1 MDLTGKQ
8 VLVAGL
14 GKSGIAAG
22 ALLKKLGCSVF
33 LFDENK
39 KFDTA
44 AWKKTYPVFSDCPLW
59 VGELPDEAVDKM
71 ELAVVSPGIPLDSLA
86 MQKIYNVGIPIWGE
100 SELAYRLAKGRVA
113 AITGTN
119 GKTTTTTLVG
129 EILKKCYPEV
139 FVVGNIGI
147 PYTSIVEKTT
157 EQTIAVAEI
166 SSFQLETA
174 DKFKPKAAAIL
185 NLTPDHLDRH
195 GDMAGYLAA
204 KAKIFAAQDE
214 NDYLIL
220 NYDDEYLRPLA
231 AQARGQVLFFSRKH
245 ILESGVYVHDDIVCA
260 AFKDETIEICRAE
273 EIMIKGAHNLE
284 NAMAAAALCLVMGL
298 KVDIIAKVLKTFPGV
313 EHRLEPVRTLNGV
326 LYVNDSNGTHTDST
340 AKALEAYD
348 RPLVLIA
355 GGKGKGVSFLPLAE
369 LIKKRVKAVV
379 LVGMAKYE
387 LKEALDQA
395 GFSNY
400 VLVDTFEQTVP
411 AAQKIAQAGD
421 IVLLSPAC
429 TSWDMFNSY
438 EERGELFKKLVNAL

>member
-1 MDLTGKQ
+1 MAKKALIIGAARSGLAAAAFLAQRGTEVVLTDTNEKNRAKCEEELKDYDITYIWAEQPDIDEIKPDFLVMSPGVPLTIAPVKRARELNIPLTGE
-8 VLVAGL
+8 
-14 GKSGIAAG
+14 I
-22 ALLKKLGCSVF
+22 
-33 LFDENK
+33 
-39 KFDTA
+39 
-44 AWKKTYPVFSDCPLW
+44 
-59 VGELPDEAVDKM
+59 
-71 ELAVVSPGIPLDSLA
+71 
-86 MQKIYNVGIPIWGE
+86 
-100 SELAYRLAKGRVA
+100 ELAYQNAKAPIV

-129 EILKKCYPEV
+129 EIFKAAGKETGV
-139 FVVGNIGI
+139 GGNIG
-147 PYTSIVEKTT
+147 TSLLSESERISASGVL
-157 EQTIAVAEI
+157 VAEI

-260 AFKDETIEICRAE
+260 SFKDETIEICRAE

-284 NAMAAAALCLVMGL
+284 NAMAAAALCLVMGI

-326 LYVNDSNGTHTDST
+326 LYVNDSKGTNPDST

>member
-1 MDLTGKQ
+1 MAKKALIIGAARSGLAAAAFLAQRGTEVVLTDTNEKNR
-8 VLVAGL
+8 A
-14 GKSGIAAG
+14 KCEEE
-22 ALLKKLGCSVF
+22 LK
-33 LFDENK
+33 DY
-39 KFDTA
+39 DI
-44 AWKKTYPVFSDCPLW
+44 TY
-59 VGELPDEAVDKM
+59 
-71 ELAVVSPGIPLDSLA
+71 
-86 MQKIYNVGIPIWGE
+86 IWGE
-100 SELAYRLAKGRVA
+100 QPDIDEIKPDFLVMSPGVPLTIAPVKRARELNIPLTGEIELAYQNAKAPIV

-129 EILKKCYPEV
+129 EIFKAAGMETGV
-139 FVVGNIGI
+139 GGNIG
-147 PYTSIVEKTT
+147 TSLLSESERISASGVL
-157 EQTIAVAEI
+157 VAEI

-220 NYDDEYLRPLA
+220 NYDDEYLRLLA

-260 AFKDETIEICRAE
+260 SFKDETIEICRAE

-284 NAMAAAALCLVMGL
+284 NAMAAAALCLVMGI

-326 LYVNDSNGTHTDST
+326 LYVNDSKGTNPDST

>member
-1 MDLTGKQ
+1 MAKKALIIGAARSGLAAAAFLAQRGTEVVLTDTNEKNR
-8 VLVAGL
+8 A
-14 GKSGIAAG
+14 KCEEE
-22 ALLKKLGCSVF
+22 LK
-33 LFDENK
+33 DY
-39 KFDTA
+39 DI
-44 AWKKTYPVFSDCPLW
+44 TY
-59 VGELPDEAVDKM
+59 
-71 ELAVVSPGIPLDSLA
+71 
-86 MQKIYNVGIPIWGE
+86 IWGE
-100 SELAYRLAKGRVA
+100 QPDIDEIKPDFLVMSPGVPLTIAPVKRARELNIPLTGEIELAYQNAKAPIV

-129 EILKKCYPEV
+129 EIFKAAGKETGV
-139 FVVGNIGI
+139 GGNIG
-147 PYTSIVEKTT
+147 TSLLSESERISASGVL
-157 EQTIAVAEI
+157 VAEI

-284 NAMAAAALCLVMGL
+284 NAMAAAALCLVMGI

-326 LYVNDSNGTHTDST
+326 LYVNDSKGTNPDST

-348 RPLVLIA
+348 RPLILIA

>member
-1 MDLTGKQ
+1 MAKKALIIGAARSGLAAAAFLAQRGTEVVLTDTNEKNR
-8 VLVAGL
+8 A
-14 GKSGIAAG
+14 KCEEE
-22 ALLKKLGCSVF
+22 LK
-33 LFDENK
+33 DY
-39 KFDTA
+39 DI
-44 AWKKTYPVFSDCPLW
+44 TY
-59 VGELPDEAVDKM
+59 
-71 ELAVVSPGIPLDSLA
+71 
-86 MQKIYNVGIPIWGE
+86 IWGE
-100 SELAYRLAKGRVA
+100 QPDIDEIKPDFLVMSPGVPLTIAPVKRARELNIPLTGEIELAYQNAKAPIV

-129 EILKKCYPEV
+129 EIFKAAGKETGV
-139 FVVGNIGI
+139 GGNIG
-147 PYTSIVEKTT
+147 TSLLSESERISAGGVL
-157 EQTIAVAEI
+157 VAEI

-284 NAMAAAALCLVMGL
+284 NAMAAAALCLVMGI

-326 LYVNDSNGTHTDST
+326 LYVNDSKGTNPDST

-411 AAQKIAQAGD
+411 AAQKIAHAGD

>member
-1 MDLTGKQ
+1 MAKKALIIGAARSGLAAAAFLAQRGTEVVLTDTNEKNR
-8 VLVAGL
+8 A
-14 GKSGIAAG
+14 KCEEE
-22 ALLKKLGCSVF
+22 LK
-33 LFDENK
+33 DY
-39 KFDTA
+39 DI
-44 AWKKTYPVFSDCPLW
+44 TY
-59 VGELPDEAVDKM
+59 
-71 ELAVVSPGIPLDSLA
+71 
-86 MQKIYNVGIPIWGE
+86 IWGE
-100 SELAYRLAKGRVA
+100 QPDIDEIKPDFLVMSPGVPLTIAPVKRARELNIPLTGEIELAYQNAKAPIV

-129 EILKKCYPEV
+129 EIFKAAGKETGV
-139 FVVGNIGI
+139 GGNIG
-147 PYTSIVEKTT
+147 TSLLSESERISASGVL
-157 EQTIAVAEI
+157 VAEI

-284 NAMAAAALCLVMGL
+284 NAMAAAALCLVMGI

-326 LYVNDSNGTHTDST
+326 LYVNDSKGTNPDST

>member
-1 MDLTGKQ
+1 MAKKALIIGAARSGLAAAAFLAQRGTEVVLTDTNEKNR
-8 VLVAGL
+8 A
-14 GKSGIAAG
+14 KCEEE
-22 ALLKKLGCSVF
+22 LK
-33 LFDENK
+33 DY
-39 KFDTA
+39 DI
-44 AWKKTYPVFSDCPLW
+44 TY
-59 VGELPDEAVDKM
+59 
-71 ELAVVSPGIPLDSLA
+71 
-86 MQKIYNVGIPIWGE
+86 IWGE
-100 SELAYRLAKGRVA
+100 QPDIDEIKPDFLVMSPGVPLTIAPVKRARELNIPLTGEIELAYQNAKAPIV

-129 EILKKCYPEV
+129 EIFKAAGMETGV
-139 FVVGNIGI
+139 GGNIG
-147 PYTSIVEKTT
+147 TSLLNESERISASGVL
-157 EQTIAVAEI
+157 VAEI

-284 NAMAAAALCLVMGL
+284 NAMAAAALCLVMGI
-298 KVDIIAKVLKTFPGV
+298 KADIIAKVLKTFPGV

-326 LYVNDSNGTHTDST
+326 LYVNDSKGTNPDST

>member
-1 MDLTGKQ
+1 MAKKALIIGAARSGLAAAAFLAQRGTEVVLTDTNEKNR
-8 VLVAGL
+8 A
-14 GKSGIAAG
+14 KCEEE
-22 ALLKKLGCSVF
+22 LK
-33 LFDENK
+33 DY
-39 KFDTA
+39 DI
-44 AWKKTYPVFSDCPLW
+44 TY
-59 VGELPDEAVDKM
+59 
-71 ELAVVSPGIPLDSLA
+71 
-86 MQKIYNVGIPIWGE
+86 IWGE
-100 SELAYRLAKGRVA
+100 QPDIDEIKPDFLVMSPGVPLTIAPVKRARELNIPLTGEIELAYQNAKAPIV

-129 EILKKCYPEV
+129 EIFKAAGMETGV
-139 FVVGNIGI
+139 GGNIG
-147 PYTSIVEKTT
+147 TSLLSESERNSASGVL
-157 EQTIAVAEI
+157 VAEI

-260 AFKDETIEICRAE
+260 SFKDETIEICRAE

-284 NAMAAAALCLVMGL
+284 NAMAAAALCLVMGI

-326 LYVNDSNGTHTDST
+326 LYVNDSKGTNPDST

>member
-1 MDLTGKQ
+1 MAKKALIIGAARSGLAAAAFLAQRGTEVVLTDTNEKNR
-8 VLVAGL
+8 A
-14 GKSGIAAG
+14 KCEEE
-22 ALLKKLGCSVF
+22 LK
-33 LFDENK
+33 DY
-39 KFDTA
+39 DI
-44 AWKKTYPVFSDCPLW
+44 TY
-59 VGELPDEAVDKM
+59 
-71 ELAVVSPGIPLDSLA
+71 
-86 MQKIYNVGIPIWGE
+86 IWGE
-100 SELAYRLAKGRVA
+100 QPDIDEIKPDFLVMSPGVPLTIAPVKRARELNIPLTGEIELAYQNAKAPIV

-129 EILKKCYPEV
+129 EIFKAAGKETGV
-139 FVVGNIGI
+139 GGNIG
-147 PYTSIVEKTT
+147 TSLLSESERISASGVL
-157 EQTIAVAEI
+157 VAEI

-284 NAMAAAALCLVMGL
+284 NAMAAAALCLVMGI
-298 KVDIIAKVLKTFPGV
+298 KGDIIAKVLKTFPGV

-326 LYVNDSNGTHTDST
+326 LYVNDSKGTNPDST

>member
-1 MDLTGKQ
+1 MAKKALIIGAARSGLAAAAFLAQRGTEVVLTDTNEKNR
-8 VLVAGL
+8 A
-14 GKSGIAAG
+14 KCEEE
-22 ALLKKLGCSVF
+22 LK
-33 LFDENK
+33 DY
-39 KFDTA
+39 DI
-44 AWKKTYPVFSDCPLW
+44 TY
-59 VGELPDEAVDKM
+59 
-71 ELAVVSPGIPLDSLA
+71 
-86 MQKIYNVGIPIWGE
+86 IWGE
-100 SELAYRLAKGRVA
+100 QPDIDEIKPDFLVMSPGVPLTIAPVKRARELNIPLTGEIELAYQNAKAPIV

-129 EILKKCYPEV
+129 EIFKAAGMETGV
-139 FVVGNIGI
+139 GGNIG
-147 PYTSIVEKTT
+147 TSLLSESERISASGVL
-157 EQTIAVAEI
+157 VAEI

-284 NAMAAAALCLVMGL
+284 NAMAAAALCLVMGI

-326 LYVNDSNGTHTDST
+326 LYVNDSKGTNPDST

-355 GGKGKGVSFLPLAE
+355 GGKGKGVSFLPLAK